1 MKGFGGCL
9 LIFLGANLLYGIVAF
24 LVEYF
29 GILGGDIQP
38 PPRSKVQVVKREAR
52 RVVVPQPQKET
63 AAVPKVVK
71 NKDIKVDTVEVPQ
84 TRDKEILMNTPL
96 EEWTEEEK
104 RNNRQLFNEIHSKQL
119 QNSVSELEKVIKNYE
134 VQKVNCTEKIKSL
147 EENISKS
154 EELIKEYKAAAKTG
168 KFPVEV
174 RGALLTKKDLEGEY
188 LIIVKKL
195 KDLKKERVKYKR
207 LLDGISDQLL
217 NCKQKL
223 SDAQK
228 QLADTGFRNEEFKVI
243 QTTDRLNATV
253 ERNEKNETAAQF
265 FSDDNKRKFDKE
277 GTKAESIREEKREL
291 LKGLYE

>member
-29 GILGGDIQP
+29 GIFGGDIQP
-38 PPRSKVQVVKREAR
+38 PPRSKVQVVKREASK
-52 RVVVPQPQKET
+52 VVVPQPQKET

-84 TRDKEILMNTPL
+84 TREEILMNTPL
-96 EEWTEEEK
+96 EKWTEEEQ
-104 RNNRQLFNEIHSKQL
+104 RNNRQLFNKIHSKQL
-119 QNSVSELEKVIKNYE
+119 QNTVSELEKVIKNYE

-174 RGALLTKKDLEGEY
+174 RGIRLTKEELEEEFLKGIEDLNVLKSER
-188 LIIVKKL
+188 KKYQ
-195 KDLKKERVKYKR
+195 KQ
-207 LLDGISDQLL
+207 LDIISDQLV
-217 NCKQKL
+217 NCDKKL
-223 SDAQK
+223 ANAKK
-228 QLADTGFRNEEFKVI
+228 QLSGARFRDEEFKVV
-243 QTTDRLNATV
+243 QTTDRLNATA
-253 ERNEKNETAAQF
+253 ERNEKNETTAQV
-265 FSDDNKRKFDKE
+265 FSEENNEKFAKE
-277 GTKAESIREEKREL
+277 GQKAEGIREEKREL